1 MNERIQHL
9 IDLAT
14 TRIHTRSAPFGA
26 ACVTESFDKEKF
38 AELIIQEHAK
48 LLQQEWYRLNDLPKF
63 ADDTLRDI
71 GMRVGKKSEI
81 VLLQALFKNH
91 FGIKSND

>member
-1 MNERIQHL
+1 MNERIKQLAEQAGAITSLSYEHDGLL
-9 IDLAT
+9 ILSGED
-14 TRIHTRSAPFGA
+14 RI
-26 ACVTESFDKEKF
+26 DKF

-63 ADDTLRDI
+63 ADETPRDI

-81 VLLQALFKNH
+81 VLLLALFKNH
-91 FGIKSND
+91 FGIKQ